1 VKQSV
6 VGTRLWTVLFLTGL
20 LAGAG
25 ALTGCHKSKP
35 GPSGDAVKQ
44 SLERLKSQLAELKT
58 RFMDL
63 RTRVESIPPD
73 LPGFGEAR
81 ARFYAAEE
89 ARGITDGKAAWLSAR
104 LDAALASGNGEE
116 LQQISTEIANSN
128 QDIHKIEELHVKLLH
143 EIMSFQRMAR
153 DQEAA
158 EKGAAATPSP
168 KPEPAKTKR
177 SKAKAN

>member
-1 VKQSV
+1 
-6 VGTRLWTVLFLTGL
+6 LWTVLFLTGL

-25 ALTGCHKSKP
+25 ALSGCRKSKT

-44 SLERLKSQLAELKT
+44 SLDRLKSQLAELKT

-63 RTRVESIPPD
+63 LTMVESVPPN

-89 ARGITDGKAAWLSAR
+89 ARGVTDGKAAWLSGR
-104 LDAALASGNGEE
+104 LDAALASGNAEE
-116 LQQISTEIANSN
+116 LQQISTEIATSN

-143 EIMSFQRMAR
+143 EIMSFQRVAR
-153 DQEAA
+153 QEGAEKEAA
-158 EKGAAATPSP
+158 AAASP

>member
-1 VKQSV
+1 
-6 VGTRLWTVLFLTGL
+6 LFLIGLVTATG
-20 LAGAG
+20 APV
-25 ALTGCHKSKP
+25 GCHKSKKSAP
-35 GPSGDAVKQ
+35 GGEAVKQ
-44 SLERLKSQLAELKT
+44 SLDRLKSQLAELKT

-63 RTRVESIPPD
+63 RTRVEEVPPN

-89 ARGITDGKAAWLSAR
+89 ARGITDGKAAWLSGR
-104 LDAALASGNGEE
+104 LDAAIASGNGEE
-116 LQQISTEIANSN
+116 LQQISTEIASSN

-153 DQEAA
+153 DQEQA
-158 EKGAAATPSP
+158 EKEAAAAPSP

-177 SKAKAN
+177 SKAKANAN